1 VADIVSQGR
10 TPTPGALLRR
20 ATLVALSFIFL
31 ATALHAADRAEIL
44 ARYGRLPLS
53 FEALQD
59 GRSFLAR
66 GPSSVVRVGAD
77 RAVFGQ
83 VTMRLLGASSKAAVA
98 GLDPLPGTSNY
109 IIGSDSRKWRTA
121 IVNYGQVRFGDVYP
135 GVDVVYHGRR
145 GKLEYDFHLAPQAD
159 PRSLLMRFDG
169 ADHVTITNNGDLIA
183 GSLRV
188 DKPIAY
194 QDGRPIE
201 VHFTRRGRS
210 IGFQLGRYD
219 RMRPLVIDP
228 TLVFSTYLGGSL
240 PDNALAVAVDAAG
253 NIYVAGVAESPDFPL
268 VNPLQATCVK
278 SSYGACFTGFITK
291 FNAAGTALIYST
303 YLSGSYSTF
312 IYGLAVDSAGNVY
325 VVGTTGSNFPLVNP
339 IQSKPASG
347 FVAKLNAAG
356 TALVY
361 STYLGGSGYQTI
373 YGIAVDSA
381 GNAYVAGGT
390 SSPDFPVVNAYQ
402 STLAGQGNAFVSKL
416 NPAGSALVYST
427 FLGGSGSDRANG
439 IAVDS
444 AGSVY
449 VTGNTTSK
457 NFPLMNAFQSRVAP
471 TFVSKFNPSGALAY
485 STYLGGTVNEQSNCI
500 AVDGAGNAYI
510 GGGTASPDFPIAGVL
525 QTKLGGSFDGFVTKL
540 NAAGS
545 ALVYSTFLGGSGQD
559 EVQAIAVDAAGNV
572 AVTGDTESNDFPVAN
587 ALQSSYT
594 QPPNGIGTTFV
605 AKIAADGSHFI
616 YSTYL
621 GSTLGGDG
629 GTGVAI
635 DATGAVFV
643 VGDAYVD
650 FPIINALF
658 STPSPFG
665 HTFVAK
671 ITDGNPATCQF
682 SNSIASY
689 ASPGAGSSVTVKV
702 TANSNICAWQA
713 SSGAS
718 WATITQGANSSGIAT
733 VFFTVAP
740 NTTLAARSTTLT
752 VAGQSVAVSQSIA
765 SHVATAATD
774 AGAPGGVGRVPLT
787 LVSDVAYP
795 LTTFSVTLVAAP
807 VGAAPAFTSALGFQ
821 ADPSLPPPR
830 IDTSGGFGTMKLT
843 WTLMHPAP
851 TGTFKLGELLV
862 PIPATA
868 TLGQS
873 YTAQST
879 GGSSVYTIP
888 DTPAQAGGTYTD
900 TFIAGAAATVAVSN
914 PVPLAVW
921 ISPNSAAP
929 GSAATS
935 AVVYGEGFT
944 SASTVLWNGSP
955 RTPTLLSESQ
965 LQFTTTSAD
974 LAAAGTA
981 QVSVSTA
988 SPGGGLS
995 NALPFAITS
1004 TKPPVITNGGVV
1016 SGARY
1021 TTSLAGGMLGSVFG
1035 ATLASGTFVASVT
1048 PLPTSLGGTMVLVDG
1063 TPAPLI
1069 YVSPTQVNFQVPWRL
1084 LNQTQSQI
1092 AVVNNGITSNAQTI
1106 SLAAEAPAI
1115 FSVNQQGTGQ
1125 GAILINGTSIFAA
1138 PLNSIPGA
1146 QSQPVAVNQSIAIYC
1161 TGLGSVDRDYA
1172 DGVPAVIPPQPGIP
1186 PAINPPPD
1194 LANSA
1199 MPTVTVGG
1207 VPVSIVYF
1215 SGLAPGYVGLY
1226 QITALLGSGTPLGNA
1241 IPVFVTLNGVSSN
1254 VVTIAVQAQ
1263 P

>member
-1 VADIVSQGR
+1 
-10 TPTPGALLRR
+10 
-20 ATLVALSFIFL
+20 
-31 ATALHAADRAEIL
+31 
-44 ARYGRLPLS
+44 
-53 FEALQD
+53 
-59 GRSFLAR
+59 
-66 GPSSVVRVGAD
+66 
-77 RAVFGQ
+77 
-83 VTMRLLGASSKAAVA
+83 MRLLGARRSAAA
-98 GLDPLPGTSNY
+98 TGLDLLPGTSNY
-109 IIGSDSRKWRTA
+109 IIGNDSRNWRTA
-121 IVNYGQVRFGDVYP
+121 IVNYGQVRFGEVYP
-135 GVDVVYHGRR
+135 GVDIVYHGRG
-145 GKLEYDFHLAPQAD
+145 GKLEYDFHLAPHAD
-159 PRSLLMRFDG
+159 PRTLLMRFDG
-169 ADHVTITNNGDLIA
+169 ADQVTINNDGDLIA

-188 DKPIAY
+188 DKPVAY

-201 VHFTRRGRS
+201 VRFTRRGRA
-210 IGFQLGRYD
+210 IGFRLGRYD
-219 RMRPLVIDP
+219 RTRPLVIDP
-228 TLVFSTYLGGSL
+228 TLVFSTYLGGSF
-240 PDNALAVAVDAAG
+240 PDNVLAVAVDAAG
-253 NIYVAGVAESPDFPL
+253 NVYVAGLAESPDFPL
-268 VNPLQATCVK
+268 VNPLQPTCVK
-278 SSYGACFTGFITK
+278 NSYGFCYTGFITK

-303 YLSGSYSTF
+303 YLSGGYSTF
-312 IYGLAVDSAGNVY
+312 ISGLAVDSAGNVY
-325 VVGTTGSNFPLVNP
+325 AVGTTGSNFPLVNP

-361 STYLGGSGYQTI
+361 STFLGGSVYEAI
-373 YGIAVDSA
+373 YGIAVDPA
-381 GNAYVAGGT
+381 GNAYVAGAT
-390 SSPDFPVVNAYQ
+390 ASPDFPVVNAYQ
-402 STLAGQGNAFVSKL
+402 STLAGQGNAFISKL
-416 NPAGSALVYST
+416 NAAGSALVYST

-444 AGSVY
+444 AGNAY
-449 VTGNTTSK
+449 VTGGTTSK

-471 TFVSKFNPSGALAY
+471 TFVSKFNASGALAY

-500 AVDGAGNAYI
+500 AVDGAGNVYV

-525 QTKLGGSFDGFVTKL
+525 QTKPGGSFDGFVTKL
-540 NAAGS
+540 NPAGS
-545 ALVYSTFLGGSGQD
+545 ALVYSTFLGGSGEEQ
-559 EVQAIAVDAAGNV
+559 VQAIAVDAAGNV
-572 AVTGDTESNDFPVAN
+572 AVAGYTKSSDFPVAN

-594 QPPNGIGTTFV
+594 QPPNGTGTGFV

-621 GSTLGGDG
+621 GSTLGGDWG
-629 GTGVAI
+629 SGVAI
-635 DATGAVFV
+635 DATGAVYV
-643 VGDAYVD
+643 VGGGYVD
-650 FPIINALF
+650 FPVINALY

-665 HTFVAK
+665 HAFVAK
-671 ITDGNPATCQF
+671 ISDGNPAACAF

-689 ASPGAGSSVTVKV
+689 ASPGAGSSATVRV
-702 TANSNICAWQA
+702 TANSNVCAWQA

-718 WATITQGANSSGIAT
+718 WVTIPQGSSSSGIAT

-752 VAGQSVAVSQSIA
+752 VAGRSIAVSQSIA
-765 SHVATAATD
+765 SHVATSATAATAATA

-795 LTTFSVTLVAAP
+795 LTTFSVTLIAAP
-807 VGAAPAFTSALGFQ
+807 VGAAPALTGALGFQ
-821 ADPSLPPPR
+821 ADPSLAPPR
-830 IDTSGGFGTMKLT
+830 IDTSGGIGTMKLT

-851 TGTFKLGELLV
+851 MGTFKLGELLV

-888 DTPAQAGGTYTD
+888 DTPALAGGTYTD
-900 TFIAGAAATVAVSN
+900 TFIAGAPATVAVSN
-914 PVPLAVW
+914 PVPLAAW

-929 GSAATS
+929 GSAATM

-955 RTPTLLSESQ
+955 RATTFLSESQ
-965 LQFTTTSAD
+965 LQFTATSAD
-974 LAAAGTA
+974 LVAAGMA

-1016 SGARY
+1016 SAARY
-1021 TTSLAGGMLGSVFG
+1021 TTSLAGGMLGSLFG
-1035 ATLASGTFVASVT
+1035 SALAPGTFVASVT

-1069 YVSPTQVNFQVPWRL
+1069 YVSQTQINFQLPWRL
-1084 LNQTQSQI
+1084 LNQTQSQV
-1092 AVVNNGITSNAQTI
+1092 AVVSNGITSNAQTI
-1106 SLAAEAPAI
+1106 SLSAAAPAI

-1125 GAILINGTSIFAA
+1125 GAILVNGTSIFAA

-1146 QSQPVAVNQSIAIYC
+1146 QSQPVLGNQSIAIYC
-1161 TGLGSVDRDYA
+1161 TGLGAVDRDYA

-1186 PAINPPPD
+1186 PAINPPSD

-1199 MPTVTVGG
+1199 MPSVTVGG
-1207 VPVSIVYF
+1207 VPVSVVYF

-1226 QITALLGSGTPLGNA
+1226 QITVLPGSGTPIGNA
-1241 IPVFVTLNGVSSN
+1241 ISVVVTLNGVSSN
-1254 VVTIAVQAQ
+1254 VVTIAVQAR

>member
-1 VADIVSQGR
+1 MADIVSQAT
-10 TPTPGALLRR
+10 TPIRGALLRR
-20 ATLVALSFIFL
+20 ARRVALSFIFL

-44 ARYGRLPLS
+44 ARYGQLPLS

-59 GRSFLAR
+59 GRSFVAR
-66 GPSSVVRVGAD
+66 GAGSTVRVGAD
-77 RAVFGQ
+77 RAAFGK
-83 VTMRLLGASSKAAVA
+83 VTMRLLGASPKAAVA
-98 GLDPLPGTSNY
+98 GLDPQSGTSNY
-109 IIGSDSRKWRTA
+109 IIGNDSRNWRTA

-135 GVDVVYHGRR
+135 GVDVVYHGRG
-145 GKLEYDFHLAPQAD
+145 GKLEYDFHLAPYAD
-159 PRSLLMRFDG
+159 SRSLLMRFDG
-169 ADHVTITNNGDLIA
+169 ADRVTINSDGDLIA
-183 GSLRV
+183 GPLRV

-201 VHFTRRGRS
+201 VRFTRRGAA

-219 RMRPLVIDP
+219 HTRPLVIDP
-228 TLVFSTYLGGSL
+228 TLVFSTFLGGSF
-240 PDNALAVAVDAAG
+240 PDGALAVAVDAAG
-253 NIYVAGVAESPDFPL
+253 NIYVAGSAESPDFPL
-268 VNPLQATCVK
+268 VNPLQPTCVK
-278 SSYGACFTGFITK
+278 NSYGFCYTGFITK

-303 YLSGSYSTF
+303 YLSGSYSTT
-312 IYGLAVDSAGNVY
+312 IYAMTVDAAGNVY
-325 VVGTTGSNFPLVNP
+325 AAGTAGSNFPLVNP

-347 FVAKLNAAG
+347 FVTKLNAAG

-361 STYLGGSGYQTI
+361 STFLGGSVLDGVN
-373 YGIAVDSA
+373 GIAVDSA
-381 GNAYVAGGT
+381 GNVYVAGYT
-390 SSPDFPVVNAYQ
+390 WSPDFPVVNAYQ
-402 STLAGQGNAFVSKL
+402 SKLAGPENAFITKL
-416 NPAGSALVYST
+416 NAAGSALVYST
-427 FLGGSGSDRANG
+427 YLGGSGMDSANG

-457 NFPLMNAFQSRVAP
+457 NFPLMNAFQTPVAHA
-471 TFVSKFNPSGALAY
+471 FVSKFNASGALAY
-485 STYLGGTVNEQSNCI
+485 STYLGGSVNEQSNSI
-500 AVDGAGNAYI
+500 AVDGAGNMYI

-545 ALVYSTFLGGSGQD
+545 ALVYSTFLGGSGED

-572 AVTGDTESNDFPVAN
+572 TGDTQSSDFPVAN

-594 QPPNGIGTTFV
+594 EPAGGQSTGFV

-629 GTGVAI
+629 GSGVAI
-635 DATGAVFV
+635 DATGAVYV
-643 VGDAYVD
+643 VGGGGAD
-650 FPIINALF
+650 FPILNALYP
-658 STPSPFG
+658 TPSPLG
-665 HTFVAK
+665 HAFVAK
-671 ITDGNPATCQF
+671 ITDGNPATCVF

-689 ASPGAGSSVTVKV
+689 ASPGAGSSATVRV
-702 TANSNICAWQA
+702 TANSNVCAWQA
-713 SSGAS
+713 SSAAS
-718 WATITQGANSSGIAT
+718 WVTITQGSFSGIAT

-752 VAGQSVAVSQSIA
+752 VAGQSVAVSQSVA
-765 SHVATAATD
+765 SHVAASATA
-774 AGAPGGVGRVPLT
+774 AGAPSGVGRVPLT

-795 LTTFSVTLVAAP
+795 LTTFYVTLVVAP
-807 VGAAPAFTSALGFQ
+807 VGAAPALTSALGFQ
-821 ADPSLPPPR
+821 ADPSIAPPR
-830 IDTSGGFGTMKLT
+830 IDTSGGIGTVKLT

-851 TGTFKLGELLV
+851 MGTFKLGELLV

-900 TFIAGAAATVAVSN
+900 TFIAGAPATVAVSD

-921 ISPNSAAP
+921 ISPNGAAP
-929 GSAATS
+929 GSAATI

-955 RTPTLLSESQ
+955 RATTLLSESQ
-965 LQFTTTSAD
+965 LQFTATSAD

-988 SPGGGLS
+988 SPGGGQS
-995 NALPFAITS
+995 NALPFMIAS

-1016 SGARY
+1016 SAARY
-1021 TTSLAGGMLGSVFG
+1021 TTPLAGGMLGSLFG
-1035 ATLASGTFVASVT
+1035 VALAPGTFVASVT
-1048 PLPTSLGGTMVLVDG
+1048 PLPISLGGTMVLVDG

-1069 YVSPTQVNFQVPWRL
+1069 YVSPTQINFQLPWRL
-1084 LNQTQSQI
+1084 LNQTRSQI
-1092 AVVNNGITSNAQTI
+1092 AVVSNGITSNAQPV
-1106 SLAAEAPAI
+1106 SLAATAPAI

-1125 GAILINGTSIFAA
+1125 GAILVNGTSIFAA
-1138 PLNSIPGA
+1138 PLNSIPGV
-1146 QSQPVAVNQSIAIYC
+1146 QSQPVTGNQSIEIYC
-1161 TGLGSVDRDYA
+1161 TGLGAVDRDYA

-1186 PAINPPPD
+1186 PSINPPPD

-1226 QITALLGSGTPLGNA
+1226 QLTVLPGSGTPLGNA
-1241 IPVFVTLNGVSSN
+1241 IPVVVTMNGVSSN